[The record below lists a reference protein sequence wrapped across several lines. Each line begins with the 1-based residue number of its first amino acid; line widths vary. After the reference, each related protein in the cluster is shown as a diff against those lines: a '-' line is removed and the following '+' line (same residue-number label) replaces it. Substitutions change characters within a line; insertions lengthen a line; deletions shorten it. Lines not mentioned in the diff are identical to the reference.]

1 MEQPSSR
8 ETGPK
13 PDVKTVL
20 FRVFS
25 VFAYI
30 AFGSGIFH
38 FLESDAASLRVAKFE
53 EFYNKTMAD
62 ILSRCTSSET
72 SINIT
77 MARIRQTFMQ
87 HVFPKEWDSWGGI
100 NITVQAM
107 TTIGQYTFW
116 STRIHSLIFS
126 QNRTRSFR
134 TILISLDVKM
144 QLVCWHLATDLV
156 NQPISGCA
164 SHGWRKLVDDKSV
177 ASYQQTWSKFIVKT
191 FYPQASYKLF

>member
-1 MEQPSSR
+1 MISMFTPITVHFNFFDINNLQECYDCFITTRFLIKTALLNVFAERMEQPSSR
-8 ETGPK
+8 DTGSK

-38 FLESDAASLRVAKFE
+38 LLESDAASLRVAKFE
-53 EFYNKTMAD
+53 EYYNKTMAD
-62 ILSRCTSSET
+62 ILSCCTSNET

-107 TTIGQYTFW
+107 TTIGQYTF
-116 STRIHSLIFS
+116 
-126 QNRTRSFR
+126 
-134 TILISLDVKM
+134 
-144 QLVCWHLATDLV
+144 
-156 NQPISGCA
+156 
-164 SHGWRKLVDDKSV
+164 
-177 ASYQQTWSKFIVKT
+177 
-191 FYPQASYKLF
+191 